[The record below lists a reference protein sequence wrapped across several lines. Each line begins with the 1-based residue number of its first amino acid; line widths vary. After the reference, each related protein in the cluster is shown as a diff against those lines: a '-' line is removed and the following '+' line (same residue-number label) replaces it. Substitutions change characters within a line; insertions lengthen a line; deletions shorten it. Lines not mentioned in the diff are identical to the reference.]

1 MKKELREIA
10 TEASSKLGWWQ
21 PWQFAEQVGPKE
33 AAFIAAMSPQIAIEL
48 LDENESMRK
57 QLDAIPAIVDRLI
70 SDCNTLAATVST
82 GKADAINDR
91 LLLEQKERDWLTTS
105 QETDETIASLE
116 SEVDALKIQLA
127 EVSKVIER
135 DDLYGVVM
143 GCARTYAYEYSKGDV
158 RLINAAYVRLQNN
171 LLIAIKMINP

>member
-1 MKKELREIA
+1 MSRLEISSGSIIKLQQLLHDEVIQLGKVAVEWREKCERI
-10 TEASSKLGWWQ
+10 
-21 PWQFAEQVGPKE
+21 
-33 AAFIAAMSPQIAIEL
+33 
-48 LDENESMRK
+48 
-57 QLDAIPAIVDRLI
+57 
-70 SDCNTLAATVST
+70 
-82 GKADAINDR
+82 
-91 LLLEQKERDWLTTS
+91 ERDCLTAS